1 MAIITPD
8 VFADAVNARMDVT
21 LKAGRIATD
30 YTDLVEEI
38 TQYGD
43 EVNFPEIDRIG
54 DATMMTKGTPLNP
67 NDVSMTDNKATIK
80 QIGNSVRI
88 YDKDEAQVKGNLKD
102 RLAEQLGDSMAKAI
116 DADLIA
122 SIKNEAVYT
131 ENVAESAFNADAIEA
146 AFDVFGDAQN
156 DDEFAGILINS
167 KLRKYIKDMKS
178 FSDLNVAYAKDGNG
192 AVKDGIIG
200 YWNGD
205 IPVIMTNNG
214 TYDSSTKKAVLAIVK
229 KNALGYIIQR
239 KCHVEEEREAKL
251 KATSIVA
258 DELYATK
265 LLHTDGVSVLT
276 VEFSA

>member
-1 MAIITPD
+1 MITITPE

-21 LKAGRIATD
+21 LRAGRVATD

-38 TQYGD
+38 TQYGG
-43 EVNFPEIDRIG
+43 EVNFPEFDRIG
-54 DATMMTKGTPLNP
+54 DATTMEKGTPINLNEV
-67 NDVSMTDNKATIK
+67 NMTDNKATIK
-80 QIGNSVRI
+80 QVGNGVRI
-88 YDKDEAQVKGNLKD
+88 YDKDSIQVKGNMID
-102 RLAEQLGDSMAKAI
+102 NLAEQLGYSLAKAV
-116 DADLIA
+116 DSDLVA

-131 ENVAESAFNADAIEA
+131 ENVAESAFNANAIEA

-167 KLRKYIKDMKS
+167 RLRRYIKEMKS

-214 TYDSSTKKAVLAIVK
+214 TYDSSSKKAVLAIVK
-229 KNALGYIIQR
+229 KNALGYIVQR
-239 KCHVEEEREAKL
+239 QCNAELEREAKL
-251 KATSIVA
+251 KAWDIVA

-265 LLHTDGVSVLT
+265 LLHKDGVSVLT

>member
-1 MAIITPD
+1 MAIITPE
-8 VFADAVNARMDVT
+8 VFADAVNARMGVA
-21 LKAGRIATD
+21 LRAGRVATD

-38 TQYGD
+38 TQCGD

-54 DATMMTKGTPLNP
+54 DATIMTKGTPINP
-67 NDVSMTDNKATIK
+67 NAVNMTDNKATIK
-80 QIGNSVRI
+80 QVGNGVRI
-88 YDKDEAQVKGNLKD
+88 YDKDSIQVKGNLKD
-102 RLAEQLGDSMAKAI
+102 RLAEQLGDSMAKAV
-116 DADLIA
+116 DADLVA
-122 SIKNEAVYT
+122 SIMDEAVYT
-131 ENVAESAFNADAIEA
+131 DNVAESAFNADAIEA

-214 TYDSSTKKAVLAIVK
+214 TYDSDSKKAVLAIVK
-229 KNALGYIIQR
+229 KNALGYIVQR
-239 KCHVEEEREAKL
+239 QCNVEEEREAKL
-251 KATSIVA
+251 KATDIVA

-265 LLHTDGVSVLT
+265 LLHKDGVSVLT